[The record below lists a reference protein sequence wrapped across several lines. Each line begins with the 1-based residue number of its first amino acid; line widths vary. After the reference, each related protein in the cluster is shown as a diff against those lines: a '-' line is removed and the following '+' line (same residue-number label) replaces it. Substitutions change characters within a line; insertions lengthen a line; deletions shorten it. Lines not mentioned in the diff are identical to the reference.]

1 MFQIG
6 ADCSAALDSVR
17 VEKLAKVIRGDIP
30 ARLPENGMAGS
41 RVKLAMVGNGQ
52 SLLFARSANP
62 SQFDVASGL
71 LKNYKAEALKNR
83 NGFGPREPAQF
94 RHTLARLP

>member
-1 MFQIG
+1 MLQIG

-41 RVKLAMVGNGQ
+41 RVKLAMVGNG
-52 SLLFARSANP
+52 
-62 SQFDVASGL
+62 
-71 LKNYKAEALKNR
+71 
-83 NGFGPREPAQF
+83 
-94 RHTLARLP
+94 